1 MGLTPDKA
9 ANLRAMNDGQTPEPS
24 HTLPY
29 LSVFTFLRY
38 VNVGHFSGSFV
49 GLSVLSQLSNF
60 RGSQRWRHHL
70 EWRVGKMTSIRF
82 HHSSREEMLALG
94 AWKSEGSDCT
104 WMQQHILWFYT
115 GTLSG
120 RNFAPFIKARQ
131 VKSRQGLL
139 GSNARRQGHDIEF
152 T

>member
-1 MGLTPDKA
+1 MA
-9 ANLRAMNDGQTPEPS
+9 RGQDDINS
-24 HTLPY
+24 
-29 LSVFTFLRY
+29 LSPFIQGRDACI
-38 VNVGHFSGSFV
+38 GCM
-49 GLSVLSQLSNF
+49 
-60 RGSQRWRHHL
+60 
-70 EWRVGKMTSIRF
+70 EIRR
-82 HHSSREEMLALG
+82 SML
-94 AWKSEGSDCT
+94 DCT